1 MATEKPSHELDH
13 PSAHAYREAKAAEEA
28 FLAGKSIGSVEIEG
42 EAEFEPERAEEKADS
57 KDKAAPSTV
66 TKQDDPNV
74 LTFSIPAKKVQV
86 TIKLFSDKNKPIT
99 LKLQAKAMSEAED
112 SIAFIFDNSM
122 EFILPEMDEF
132 IMQLNDTGKIYNVI
146 YAGGTLPLGDY
157 KLVSFFKVNSPQNV
171 S

>member
-28 FLAGKSIGSVEIEG
+28 FLAGKSIGSVEIDG
-42 EAEFEPERAEEKADS
+42 EVEYEKEPAEESGQHSTAKA
-57 KDKAAPSTV
+57 T
-66 TKQDDPNV
+66 TKQADPNV

-122 EFILPEMDEF
+122 EFLLPEMDEF
-132 IMQLNDTGKIYNVI
+132 IMQLNDTGKMYNVI